1 MRVKVL
7 FFGRLKDIVGAAEDS
22 PELPS
27 SGRVQDVFD
36 LYAARSP
43 EFARFRPS
51 IAAAINQQYAEFTAP
66 LQPDDEVAFLPPVSG
81 GSGAGVEAQPRADI
95 CEITREPLQAEL
107 CADEVKAESDGAV
120 VLFDGIVRN
129 NFKGRETLYL
139 IYEAYEPMA
148 LAKMREICAEMHQ
161 RFAIDRI
168 VMRHRLG
175 RLEIGE
181 TSIAIAVSAPHRA
194 AAFDACRFA
203 IDTFKRIVP
212 IWKQEHF
219 CDGAVWAEGEVP
231 PLQPFSPP
239 DSSIA

>member
-7 FFGRLKDIVGAAEDS
+7 FFGRLKDIVGTAEDS
-22 PELPS
+22 PDLAGAS
-27 SGRVQDVFD
+27 RVQDIFD
-36 LYAARSP
+36 HYAARFP
-43 EFARFRPS
+43 EFSQFRPS
-51 IAAAINQQYAEFTAP
+51 IAAAINQQYAEFSAP
-66 LQPDDEVAFLPPVSG
+66 LHANDELAFLPPVSG
-81 GSGAGVEAQPRADI
+81 GSGAAVDAQSRADI
-95 CEITREPLQAEL
+95 CEITREPLRPEL
-107 CADEVKAESDGAV
+107 SAAEVKAGADGAV
-120 VLFDGIVRN
+120 VLFDGIVRD

-139 IYEAYEPMA
+139 IYEAYQPMA
-148 LAKMREICAEMHQ
+148 LAKMCEICAEMHS
-161 RFAIDRI
+161 RFVIDRV

-181 TSIAIAVSAPHRA
+181 TSIVIAVSAPHRA

-219 CDGAVWAEGEVP
+219 RDGAVWAEGEVP
-231 PLQPFSPP
+231 PLQPFTPP